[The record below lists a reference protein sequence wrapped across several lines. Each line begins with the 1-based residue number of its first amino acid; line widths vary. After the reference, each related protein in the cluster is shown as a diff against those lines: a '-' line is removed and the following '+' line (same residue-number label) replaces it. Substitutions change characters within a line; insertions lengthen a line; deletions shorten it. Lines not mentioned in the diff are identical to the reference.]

1 MNMLSDLSIY
11 LYNFYHYRLA
21 YHIEVYVEPMR
32 TTILAVHGAV
42 KILAYNS
49 DRLTVLCMTDVGI
62 TIDYL
67 S

>member
-1 MNMLSDLSIY
+1 
-11 LYNFYHYRLA
+11 
-21 YHIEVYVEPMR
+21 MR